1 MFSDQW
7 IQRFNIFWCFKSL
20 KPMRKI
26 EHHYIWCFKTEQGN
40 VRLMFFRYSTENLK
54 NSWFCHRKLF
64 CETII
69 LYDIIRNLSSH
80 EQTCLVRLCF
90 ERCFSIDQGNIRPDD
105 RRGISQNETLLNT
118 CSWCYKLIIILGTLN
133 RHAWNI

>member
-26 EHHYIWCFKTEQGN
+26 EHNYISCFKTEQGN
-40 VRLMFFRYSTENLK
+40 VRLMFFQNKEFE
-54 NSWFCHRKLF
+54 WFLFYRKFKKPLIQPPKLF
-64 CETII
+64 CETTV

-80 EQTCLVRLCF
+80 EQTYLVRLCF
-90 ERCFSIDQGNIRPDD
+90 ERCFSHGRGNIRPDD
-105 RRGISQNETLLNT
+105 GRGISQN
-118 CSWCYKLIIILGTLN
+118 
-133 RHAWNI
+133 